1 MLGCKLQN
9 SGSKLDQ
16 QIPAKITECMDITVS
31 HISGRIEKQ

>member
-9 SGSKLDQ
+9 SGSKPDQ
-16 QIPAKITECMDITVS
+16 KIPAKITGCMDISVS